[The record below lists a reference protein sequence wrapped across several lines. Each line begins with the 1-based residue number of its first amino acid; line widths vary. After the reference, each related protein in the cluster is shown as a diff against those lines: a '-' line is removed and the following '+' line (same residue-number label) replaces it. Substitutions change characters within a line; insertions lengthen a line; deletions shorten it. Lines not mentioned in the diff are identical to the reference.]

1 MKSKLEHAKPIVKN
15 IDETILFLRTALPDF
30 VIRND
35 ATNKDGNRWV
45 HIGNSD
51 YYISLNSADIKKKEN
66 NQMPYSG
73 RIGLNHLGFIVHDVD
88 EVRSRLISAGYIKST
103 ECLETKYRKSIYF
116 YDNENR
122 DWEFVQYFT
131 ADREEKNN
139 YLVDPL

>member
-51 YYISLNSADIKKKEN
+51 YYLSLNSAYIKKKKIIKCLIQEEL
-66 NQMPYSG
+66 
-73 RIGLNHLGFIVHDVD
+73 GLI
-88 EVRSRLISAGYIKST
+88 I
-103 ECLETKYRKSIYF
+103 
-116 YDNENR
+116 
-122 DWEFVQYFT
+122 
-131 ADREEKNN
+131 
-139 YLVDPL
+139 